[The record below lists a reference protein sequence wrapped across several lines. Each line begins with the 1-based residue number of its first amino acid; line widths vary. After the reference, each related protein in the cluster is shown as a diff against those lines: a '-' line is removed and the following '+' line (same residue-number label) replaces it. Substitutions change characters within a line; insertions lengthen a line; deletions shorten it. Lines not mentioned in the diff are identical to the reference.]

1 MKYLYSGLL
10 LFLALAASFVAGGHF
25 SRVVRNDGGRYVL
38 YYHPD
43 NYRQA
48 FLLDTATG
56 TLWQLQYEAF
66 VPGKTDGG
74 IPEFKRVSV
83 EGLFTSSEEQVLRSL
98 DKAIGTDSIA
108 PHK

>member
-10 LFLALAASFVAGGHF
+10 LLVALAASFVMGGYF
-25 SRVVRNDGGRYVL
+25 SRVVRKDGRRYVL

-48 FLLDTATG
+48 FLLDSATG
-56 TLWQLQYEAF
+56 TVWQLQYEAV
-66 VPGKTDGG
+66 VPGKADG

-83 EGLFTSSEEQVLRSL
+83 QGLYTSSEEQVLRSL
-98 DKAIGTDSIA
+98 DKAIGTDSDA